1 MRACCDILGILRAKV
16 CRDSSWAEAI
26 VKNGFYDYIVAFD
39 IIINGKREMWN
50 AHSKVSVKY
59 RMDPRHFGKFGEGLI
74 NACHKMINNPCTTW
88 CIEVLSLDKIKFCQG
103 RKTNTLCF
111 KVHFGELE
119 DELLLPPN
127 RKQVIYPRNRVFRG
141 ERVLH
146 HAKREVRRQKRLFQ
160 ATTKD
165 SPSFGLSHRCS
176 SRQFVVAS
184 VPYFR
189 PFEENYIKIDSL
201 FKESVFRRRLSH
213 E

>member
-16 CRDSSWAEAI
+16 SRDSSWAESI

-39 IIINGKREMWN
+39 IIINRKREMWN

-59 RMDPRHFGKFGEGLI
+59 RMDPRYFRKLCEGLI
-74 NACHKMINNPCTTW
+74 NAIHKMINNPCTTW
-88 CIEVLSLDKIKFCQG
+88 CIEVLGFDEIKFRQG

-146 HAKREVRRQKRLFQ
+146 HARREVRRQKRLFQ

-176 SRQFVVAS
+176 SHQFVVAL
-184 VPYFR
+184 VPYFK
-189 PFEENYIKIDSL
+189 P
-201 FKESVFRRRLSH
+201 FKEIISKMSSFSKRQIFGGI
-213 E
+213 